1 MCDAEALALA
11 AGDVRAAGAGVFQ
24 QAEGERLGER
34 GHGERAARVHGRIRR
49 VHILDHAE
57 EVGRLQGHGRQVVA
71 AGQGAHIGAAVRA
84 EIQFLDRKT
93 GGPQVALDHG
103 PVVRVD
109 GPRHG
114 HPGAL
119 AVDAQAHEQGLGERG
134 GAVVHGGVD
143 HVHAEQPGGEGL
155 VLEDTLQGA
164 LADLRL
170 VGGVGGEE
178 LGAGGQGAHRLRDVV
193 AVGARAD
200 QHPGARAG
208 AHGGGETLQV
218 VVELPFAQRRRQMPR
233 PGGPAIRGH
242 RREQRLQRV
251 RADHGEHLGDLFGG
265 VRQVAHG
272 PTPAAGRGR
281 RRRTGAGRTRP
292 RPWAAP
298 R

>member
-1 MCDAEALALA
+1 MGSSVFLSL
-11 AGDVRAAGAGVFQ
+11 VLLVAGAIVLFKTVRMVPQGYEWTV
-24 QAEGERLGER
+24 ERFGKYTHTMTPGLHFLIPIVYG
-34 GHGERAARVHGRIRR
+34 
-49 VHILDHAE
+49 
-57 EVGRLQGHGRQVVA
+57 VGRKVNMMEQV
-71 AGQGAHIGAAVRA
+71 
-84 EIQFLDRKT
+84 LDVPSQDVITRDN
-93 GGPQVALDHG
+93 A
-103 PVVRVD
+103 VVRVD

-155 VLEDTLQGA
+155 VLEDALQGA

-193 AVGARAD
+193 AVGARAH

-208 AHGGGETLQV
+208 AHGGGETRQV
-218 VVELPFAQRRRQMPR
+218 VVELPFAERQRQMPR
-233 PGGPAIRGH
+233 SGGPTIGRH

-281 RRRTGAGRTRP
+281 RRRTGVGRTRP